1 MNGDIAGHTF
11 LNGICVKPRFIS
23 AASETCNIRWC
34 DTRNCRAPD
43 DVDREGI
50 AHIGKSTPSE
60 VGQIEKA
67 RASEDRAIADATG
80 WSVAA

>member
-11 LNGICVKPRFIS
+11 LNGICVKPRFVG

-34 DTRNCRAPD
+34 DIRNCRAPD
-43 DVDREGI
+43 DVDSEGI
-50 AHIGKSTPSE
+50 AHIGKSTPAE